1 MGGNGTFA
9 AGNIVKYRWETVGK
23 INGVKVL
30 RPADSTASHKLPEEA
45 HKSRMYIL
53 LKNDGTFSQMRIY
66 DKNHKLR
73 FEIAYHPEQK
83 LDPSRKPVLHYH
95 VCNGANDRS
104 KAKMATAKMY
114 EKFKQYLKG
123 AVYP

>member
-30 RPADSTASHKLPEEA
+30 RPADTTSSHKLPEEA

-66 DKNHKLR
+66 DKSHKLR

-104 KAKMATAKMY
+104 KAKMATVKMY

-123 AVYP
+123 VVYP